1 MSRSGAKGTDSF
13 RPSGLNE
20 LEMCGG
26 LPCGLKRFVMSSGTS
41 SRMLRHGRGSIRS
54 NVAPLVWGCLDIDG
68 GSCIHGVRWSACTSK
83 FFCSIPTDDTFTIF
97 PEFLLTLRILSFNQF
112 WSLPSGIF
120 LAR

>member
-13 RPSGLNE
+13 RPSGFNGS
-20 LEMCGG
+20 EMCGG

-68 GSCIHGVRWSACTSK
+68 GSCTHGVRWSAWHVGLLFESHRCH
-83 FFCSIPTDDTFTIF
+83 FFVFF
-97 PEFLLTLRILSFNQF
+97 Q
-112 WSLPSGIF
+112 
-120 LAR
+120 

>member
-1 MSRSGAKGTDSF
+1 MSRSGVKGTDSF
-13 RPSGLNE
+13 RPSGLNG

-68 GSCIHGVRWSACTSK
+68 GSCIHGVRWSAWY
-83 FFCSIPTDDTFTIF
+83 IVDI
-97 PEFLLTLRILSFNQF
+97 LLFDSH
-112 WSLPSGIF
+112 
-120 LAR
+120 

>member
-13 RPSGLNE
+13 RPSGLNG

-54 NVAPLVWGCLDIDG
+54 NVAPLVWACYDIDE
-68 GSCIHGVRWSACTSK
+68 GSCIHRLRWSAWYVEIS
-83 FFCSIPTDDTFTIF
+83 FVRF
-97 PEFLLTLRILSFNQF
+97 PLMTLL
-112 WSLPSGIF
+112 
-120 LAR
+120 

>member
-13 RPSGLNE
+13 RPSGLNG

-68 GSCIHGVRWSACTSK
+68 GSCIHGVRWSAWYVGLLFESHRGH
-83 FFCSIPTDDTFTIF
+83 FFVFFSECKVVSWSQ
-97 PEFLLTLRILSFNQF
+97 FLSVYQVF
-112 WSLPSGIF
+112 
-120 LAR
+120 